1 MICFLYLIR
10 EKVVFLK
17 ANLRVVTAS
26 HLFWRP
32 KELGIIYSGKNTVIA
47 SLHFLFPGCA
57 KEPHNDKHKAY

>member
-17 ANLRVVTAS
+17 ANLRVVTAL

-32 KELGIIYSGKNTVIA
+32 KKRCIIYSGKNTIIA
-47 SLHFLFPGCA
+47 SLCFLFPGCA
-57 KEPHNDKHKAY
+57 KEVHDDKR